1 MSKECVVMVRK
12 GEWVQ
17 IHQIVLEAE
26 ERTARIPEDTKE
38 WPFELWVKGFIEAD
52 AEIGDIVDIKTLTGR
67 MVRGELVEVNPG
79 YHFGFGEEFVPE
91 VLKIGQE
98 LRRILREGEN

>member
-1 MSKECVVMVRK
+1 MMVRK

-17 IHQIVLEAE
+17 IHQIVLEAK
-26 ERTARIPEDTKE
+26 ERTAKIPEDTKS
-38 WPFELWVKGFIEAD
+38 WPVELWVKGFIEMD
-52 AEIGDIVDIKTLTGR
+52 ANIGDVVEIRTLTGR
-67 MVRGELVEVNPG
+67 RARGELVEVNPG
-79 YHFGFGEEFVPE
+79 YDYGFGEEFVPE